1 MSKTGHKRKM
11 RILALQLCQEIQI
24 STDKYTIRPI
34 KCHFLNMRRIRQ
46 NYVNLINIAFSACVM
61 NIFIG
66 TRDKS
71 VFFGSIVKPEVL
83 SFVCDRIFSN
93 MTK

>member
-1 MSKTGHKRKM
+1 
-11 RILALQLCQEIQI
+11 
-24 STDKYTIRPI
+24 
-34 KCHFLNMRRIRQ
+34 MRRNRQ
-46 NYVNLINIAFSACVM
+46 NYVNLTNIAFFACVM

-83 SFVCDRIFSN
+83 SFVCDRILSN
-93 MTK
+93 MTKKTIQRGPK